1 MTIFEQVKACVTARQ
16 AAEHYGIKVK
26 NNGMACCPFH
36 NDRHPSM
43 KIDKNYHCFACGV
56 GGDAI
61 DFTARLFGLTQFEAA
76 KKLIEDF
83 GLDIKVRNKNER
95 ARNRTP
101 LKPKKEKVVLIR
113 EKVEQWLK
121 HATDVL
127 IRYLKWIQF
136 WKEYYKPEPEEEWNE
151 LFEEALA
158 NERKINDYLDVLMF
172 GTGEEIIEF
181 FKMKRKEVERTEE
194 RINEYQREVLDGIRR
209 YCERGN
215 AYNRRCQ

>member
-1 MTIFEQVKACVTARQ
+1 MTLFEQVKGCVTARQ

-26 NNGMACCPFH
+26 GNGMACCPFH
-36 NDRHPSM
+36 KDRHPSM
-43 KIDKNYHCFACGV
+43 KADKIYHCFACGV

-61 DFTARLFGLTQFEAA
+61 DFTARLFGISQYEAA

-83 GLDIKVRNKNER
+83 GLDIKVEDRNKYKR
-95 ARNRTP
+95 THQSRNT
-101 LKPKKEKVVLIR
+101 LISKKPKVVMIR
-113 EKVEQWLK
+113 KKLEQWLK

-127 IRYLKWIQF
+127 
-136 WKEYYKPEPEEEWNE
+136 
-151 LFEEALA
+151 
-158 NERKINDYLDVLMF
+158 MF
-172 GTGEEIIEF
+172 GTGEEIVEF
-181 FKMKRKEVERTEE
+181 FKMKRREVEKIEE

>member
-1 MTIFEQVKACVTARQ
+1 MTLFEQVKECVTARQ

-26 NNGMACCPFH
+26 RNGMACCPFH
-36 NDRHPSM
+36 KDRHPSM
-43 KIDKNYHCFACGV
+43 KADKIYHCFACGV

-61 DFTARLFGLTQFEAA
+61 DFTARLFGISQYEAA
-76 KKLIEDF
+76 KKL
-83 GLDIKVRNKNER
+83 VM
-95 ARNRTP
+95 
-101 LKPKKEKVVLIR
+101 IR
-113 EKVEQWLK
+113 EKLEQWLK

-136 WKEYYKPEPEEEWNE
+136 WKEFYKPEPEEEWHE
-151 LFEEALA
+151 LFTEALA

-181 FKMKRKEVERTEE
+181 FKMKRREVEKIEE

-209 YCERGN
+209 YCERGD

>member
-1 MTIFEQVKACVTARQ
+1 MTLFEQVKECVTARQ

-26 NNGMACCPFH
+26 RNGMACCPFH
-36 NDRHPSM
+36 KDRHPSM
-43 KIDKNYHCFACGV
+43 KADKIYHCFACGV

-61 DFTARLFGLTQFEAA
+61 DFTARLFGISQYEAA
-76 KKLIEDF
+76 KKMIEDF
-83 GLDIKVRNKNER
+83 GLDIKIED
-95 ARNRTP
+95 
-101 LKPKKEKVVLIR
+101 R
-113 EKVEQWLK
+113 EKLEQWLK

-136 WKEYYKPEPEEEWNE
+136 WKEIYKPEPDEEWHE
-151 LFEEALA
+151 LFTEALA

-172 GTGEEIIEF
+172 GTGEEIVEF
-181 FKMKRKEVERTEE
+181 FKMKRREVEKIEE

>member
-121 HATDVL
+121 HATDVPL
-127 IRYLKWIQF
+127 QKW
-136 WKEYYKPEPEEEWNE
+136 
-151 LFEEALA
+151 
-158 NERKINDYLDVLMF
+158 
-172 GTGEEIIEF
+172 
-181 FKMKRKEVERTEE
+181 
-194 RINEYQREVLDGIRR
+194 
-209 YCERGN
+209 
-215 AYNRRCQ
+215 